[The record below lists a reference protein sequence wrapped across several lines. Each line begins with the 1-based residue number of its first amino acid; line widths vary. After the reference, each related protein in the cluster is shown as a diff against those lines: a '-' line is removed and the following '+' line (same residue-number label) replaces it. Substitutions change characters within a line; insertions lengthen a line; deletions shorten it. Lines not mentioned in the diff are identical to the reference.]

1 MLEYERDL
9 CCIIR
14 NGCFGFSLDSK
25 TPAHLDEIEIGD
37 CYCQQIPNVTIS
49 TQSFVHDQER
59 ILRLE
64 SRFMFV
70 PRHLHVSVA
79 EKRVAYS
86 LDQSL
91 REDSEGASP
100 HRHVSALLVRSAAA
114 ALLLARAVPRLC
126 RLTRGLAHSSGRLS
140 DSS

>member
-1 MLEYERDL
+1 MVRKCQVMLEYERDL

-14 NGCFGFSLDSK
+14 NVYFGFSLDSCFFK
-25 TPAHLDEIEIGD
+25 TPAHLGEFEIGD
-37 CYCQQIPNVTIS
+37 WYCQQIPNVTIS
-49 TQSFVHDQER
+49 TRYFVHDQER

-91 REDSEGASP
+91 RED
-100 HRHVSALLVRSAAA
+100 
-114 ALLLARAVPRLC
+114 
-126 RLTRGLAHSSGRLS
+126 
-140 DSS
+140 